1 MKNLLILSI
10 GLLFTGCFSVGL
22 RGDYRSYQNDFY
34 NLVSKPIKE
43 RDRKELEDQFK
54 ELKTRIS
61 GKDFSKKDKENLL
74 WDIDYYLMVLEDLK
88 D

>member
-1 MKNLLILSI
+1 MRNLLILSI

-22 RGDYRSYQNDFY
+22 RGDYRSYQNDFN

-43 RDRKELEDQFK
+43 KDRKELENQFK
-54 ELKTRIS
+54 ELKV
-61 GKDFSKKDKENLL
+61 KVYAEEFSKKDKESLL
-74 WDIDYYLMVLEDLK
+74 QDIDYYLMILEDLK